1 MPKTKSIF
9 DIDQDTAQRL
19 SVCIQFILEL
29 YRVITST
36 LLILFVPQLCNDHI
50 CTISENLVFETN
62 IYNSALCINFISMFS
77 IIIMYYIELTRE
89 NRLIK
94 YLNINSNLSNDNEQI
109 GERILELSINKQNK
123 IHSIN
128 NQYRQSFYVGLI
140 IYILNILLSLV
151 IITYFYAGSQTAST
165 FITYILF
172 MGTKFNSVYSLINTE
187 KNIFY
192 SAYIKSNIQFNDV
205 DIDFKCKI

>member
-1 MPKTKSIF
+1 
-9 DIDQDTAQRL
+9 
-19 SVCIQFILEL
+19 
-29 YRVITST
+29 
-36 LLILFVPQLCNDHI
+36 
-50 CTISENLVFETN
+50 
-62 IYNSALCINFISMFS
+62 MFS

>member
-1 MPKTKSIF
+1 
-9 DIDQDTAQRL
+9 
-19 SVCIQFILEL
+19 
-29 YRVITST
+29 
-36 LLILFVPQLCNDHI
+36 
-50 CTISENLVFETN
+50 
-62 IYNSALCINFISMFS
+62 
-77 IIIMYYIELTRE
+77 MYYIELTRE